1 MIPLLPAG
9 RSRRSIAAIMACTR
23 ALRSGTYLALVT
35 LIVAVALLLPALTRS
50 SGAAAQTPD
59 DDRAGAPP
67 TLESLMA
74 TGEGRA
80 MYPPFDPGTH
90 HYAVGCGGGALTLSL
105 AADEGTRM
113 AVNGVRLPDTGPGMA
128 RSEVT
133 GLSGDSDVVISLDND
148 AGGSA
153 AYTVH
158 CLPDDFP
165 TITARKSADASNIL
179 IAMTASAGPGW
190 RYSVILDT
198 NGVPRFH
205 RGRVN
210 LRGFRYHH
218 NGLYPYSEA
227 LDIFEMIDGNRI
239 TDLNFVVYDWDMTA
253 VDIVSTV
260 APLTSTDSHDLLI
273 RPNGNYI
280 LMAYE
285 PGRHDFSSF
294 LNPEGTPY
302 GEFEET
308 RDSVIQEITPER
320 EQVFLWN
327 SWDHMAL
334 EDCTQHRFPDGYA
347 HINSLEVV
355 DGDIIASF
363 RGCSQVLR
371 IDGTTGEIVWLLG
384 KSNRDDADWLA
395 SDAPAPLNIVDDPY
409 GEFCGQHSARLR
421 PNGNLVL
428 FDNGAHCQVDPATG
442 TTTRESGVF
451 SRVVEY
457 SLDPENG
464 RATFL
469 RHHSLHGTFD
479 RYARALAHVE
489 LLDNG
494 NWLVSWGL
502 DVSITELDP
511 LTGRVLLE
519 ISITG
524 DENGVRVLPSRAY
537 PVPPDAL
544 ERRPTNPLTELQPGW
559 NRIVWRGPDGISAED
574 MIAGGAGLGGAWPSW
589 TITAIH
595 TRDAESGAWFSL
607 FPNASASAGVNN
619 LSVFRQ
625 GRTYWVFARTHVH
638 AAIPH
643 APRHQIPDRGGGAGA
658 E

>member
-1 MIPLLPAG
+1 
-9 RSRRSIAAIMACTR
+9 MARDSVTPTR
-23 ALRSGTYLALVT
+23 FGKP
-35 LIVAVALLLPALTRS
+35 VALATFIAIAMLLIPTLTRS
-50 SGAAAQTPD
+50 SGAVAQTPI
-59 DDRAGAPP
+59 DDRAGAP
-67 TLESLMA
+67 TLESLSA

-90 HYAVGCGGGALTLSL
+90 HYASGCGGGALALSL
-105 AADEGTRM
+105 AAAEGTRLT
-113 AVNGVRLPDTGPGMA
+113 VNGVRLPDTGPGMA

-133 GLSGDSDVVISLDND
+133 GLSGDSDVVIGLDND

-153 AYTVH
+153 VYTVH

-165 TITARKSADASNIL
+165 IITVRKSPEASSFL
-179 IAMTASAGPGW
+179 MTVSVDGQDK
-190 RYSVILDT
+190 RYNAILDT

-205 RGRVN
+205 YSATTDVRA
-210 LRGFRYHH
+210 LAYHK

-227 LDIFEMIDGNRI
+227 RRQDRVTIDGKETIHRDFI
-239 TDLNFVVYDWDMTA
+239 VRDWDMTV

-260 APLTSTDSHDLLI
+260 APLTHTGQHAFFI

-280 LMAYE
+280 MLSYE
-285 PGRHDFSSF
+285 PGLHDFSAF
-294 LNPEGTPY
+294 RDEDGNPYST
-302 GEFEET
+302 T
-308 RDSVIQEITPER
+308 QAVRDSVIQEITPER

-347 HINSLEVV
+347 HVNSLEVV
-355 DGDIIASF
+355 DGDVIASF

-457 SLDPENG
+457 ALDLENG

-469 RHHSLHGTFD
+469 RHYSLHGTFD
-479 RYARALAHVE
+479 RYAAIGGLVE

-494 NWLVSWGL
+494 NWLVTWGRPGSDPRGP
-502 DVSITELDP
+502 DVSITEVDP
-511 LTGRVLLE
+511 ITGRALLSVRITDATSGTVLGPRG
-519 ISITG
+519 TYP
-524 DENGVRVLPSRAY
+524 LPL
-537 PVPPDAL
+537 DAL
-544 ERRPTNPLTELQPGW
+544 ERRPTSRLTDLEPGR
-559 NRIVWRGPDGISAED
+559 NLLVWRGPDGISIEES
-574 MIAGGAGLGGAWPSW
+574 IGGTWPVAAV
-589 TITAIH
+589 TAIH
-595 TRDAESGAWFSL
+595 TRDTESGAWLSFFPDAPASL
-607 FPNASASAGVNN
+607 GVNS
-619 LSVFRQ
+619 LSTFTT
-625 GRTYWVFARTHVH
+625 GRTYWVFARER
-638 AAIPH
+638 ARWDIPP
-643 APRHQIPDRGGGAGA
+643 APRDQSLDQG